1 MSSLAGEG
9 GESLA
14 GNSDSQAGAA
24 GAESV
29 ADQAGGATVRGGAS
43 GMSGTSAS
51 GGASGMSASGG
62 AGGTPMGCAV
72 THRLVAASAD
82 AWIDAAKPS
91 TNYGSEP
98 QLIILGGPSEQ
109 RALLA
114 FDLSPVNI
122 GQELKAATLALR
134 LLAPSAVFD
143 GPRAFQLHAL
153 AQPFTEGRV
162 TWNNYSAGAAKKWN
176 TPGGDFAAAFGSGTL
191 DPGATILRLDA
202 TLQVQLALATQQSE
216 FAGLV
221 LEQPSTAVGAAALTF
236 GSREGSSTLSP
247 VLDLE
252 FCVP

>member
-1 MSSLAGEG
+1 
-9 GESLA
+9 
-14 GNSDSQAGAA
+14 
-24 GAESV
+24 
-29 ADQAGGATVRGGAS
+29 
-43 GMSGTSAS
+43 
-51 GGASGMSASGG
+51 
-62 AGGTPMGCAV
+62 MGCAV

-91 TNYGSEP
+91 TNHGTEP
-98 QLIILGGPSEQ
+98 QLIILGGLTEQ

-114 FDLSPVNI
+114 FELPTLSA
-122 GQELKAATLALR
+122 GQELKAATLALS

-153 AQPFTEGRV
+153 AEPFTEGRV
-162 TWNNYSAGAAKKWN
+162 TWNNYSTGAAKKWG

-191 DPGATILRLDA
+191 DPGATTLRLDA
-202 TLQVQLALATQQSE
+202 TLQVQLALLAQQSE

-221 LEQPSTAVGAAALTF
+221 LEQPSPDSGAAALTF